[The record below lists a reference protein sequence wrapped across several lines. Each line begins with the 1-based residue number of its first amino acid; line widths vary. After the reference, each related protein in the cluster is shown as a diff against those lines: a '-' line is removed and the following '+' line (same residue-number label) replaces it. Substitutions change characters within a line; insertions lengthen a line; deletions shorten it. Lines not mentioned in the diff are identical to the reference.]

1 MRARAPTASLAR
13 PALSAAVGARG
24 FPPRRSGRRTCS
36 RSAASGRAHVTV
48 QHRRRQHRRRR
59 QEPSLA
65 SSRHPR
71 QVRGPVRGKASN
83 GNARGEHRHGRATG
97 TNGAD
102 ERQRRNHHAA
112 RIAVTRNGGG
122 ERSGEPGRESTR
134 PSFLHRGR
142 PDRRGPAP
150 SPPQMVSPSRSPS
163 PTARSSSPPSQSP
176 SPWSLQSA
184 RSTLSSSSVR
194 TASIGARTSVA
205 AFDGAGQ
212 ERQSRRGARRRRRPR
227 DAKADAGVGAVVRVR
242 AK

>member
-1 MRARAPTASLAR
+1 MHAGARTDSITCPAR
-13 PALSAAVGARG
+13 TVGGSGGSRVSAAPQRPPHMFPQRSVGPCTRY
-24 FPPRRSGRRTCS
+24 
-36 RSAASGRAHVTV
+36 RSASARSAS
-48 QHRRRQHRRRR
+48 
-59 QEPSLA
+59 PA